1 MTNIAIFCD
10 IKHCPEKHFMLDR
23 LHYCISLI
31 QLGQYHSTITAVLKK
46 SQIKESQDA
55 HKHNCRRITGTG
67 NNTISAITPATH
79 SSATT
84 ANCQSRYSHY
94 SRVRFEPERTGT
106 QFLFFFWSPERR
118 SGPFRHIAAKFNKPI
133 MNNIHFV
140 CLQCLHSFLVNYF
153 TSGFT

>member
-1 MTNIAIFCD
+1 
-10 IKHCPEKHFMLDR
+10 MLDR

-94 SRVRFEPERTGT
+94 IRVRFELERTGT

-133 MNNIHFV
+133 MNTFILRVYNVYTRFLLTIL
-140 CLQCLHSFLVNYF
+140 LQVSLKWEWQICSLRQ
-153 TSGFT
+153 

>member
-1 MTNIAIFCD
+1 
-10 IKHCPEKHFMLDR
+10 MLDR

-94 SRVRFEPERTGT
+94 IRVRFELERTGT

-133 MNNIHFV
+133 MNNFILRVYNVYTRFLLTIL
-140 CLQCLHSFLVNYF
+140 LQVSLKWEWQICSLRQ
-153 TSGFT
+153 